1 MIARYL
7 IILGGA
13 VLVFLGGAHLY
24 YTFFSN
30 KLSSRELETER
41 RMKGS
46 HPILTRET
54 TIWKAWVGFNA
65 SHSLGAIFIGLANI
79 ILVTESF
86 EIYQSSASLWALNL
100 ASIGF
105 YLFLAK
111 KYWFRIPFLGI
122 LFTATCYTVAC
133 YMVLFA

>member
-1 MIARYL
+1 MIAQFL
-7 IILGGA
+7 IILGSA
-13 VLVFLGGAHLY
+13 IMAFLGSTHLY
-24 YTFFSN
+24 YTFFSD
-30 KLSSRELETER
+30 KFSSRDPETEKF
-41 RMKGS
+41 MKQSLPNITG
-46 HPILTRET
+46 ET
-54 TIWKAWVGFNA
+54 TIWKAWMGFNA

-122 LFTATCYTVAC
+122 LITIICYTVAC